1 MEQQTAATFAPIY
14 KTLEVIPKLRLL
26 LKDCKSDELREIY
39 EKLDE
44 LDDVRALI
52 RKNIA
57 EDPPISLRD
66 GGIIADGANEDID
79 YLRGIMRD
87 GKNWVSD
94 FEANEREATGIKNL
108 RVGYNR
114 VFGYYIEVTKSFVN
128 QVPDRYIR
136 KQTLVNCERYITEEL
151 KEQEATILGAEEK
164 LKTLEYEFFCSV
176 RSRVAEAT
184 SRIRNSAALIARTDV
199 YCSLADVAKQYNYTR
214 PEVDYSDVIEI
225 KDGRHPVVERFV
237 RDTYFVPNDT
247 LLDTS
252 YNRLMII
259 TGPNM
264 AGKSTYMRQVALI
277 VVMAQI
283 GSFVPAKEARI
294 GIVDKL
300 FTRVGASDD
309 LASGQSTFMLE
320 MTEVS
325 YILAN
330 ATRHSLIIYDEIGRG
345 TSTYDG
351 LAIARAV
358 AEYTHSRKIGARTMF
373 ATHYHE
379 LTVLEDELEG
389 VINYNIA
396 AKKRGSDITFLRK
409 IVRGSTDDSF
419 GIEVAKL
426 AGLPSE
432 VIKRA
437 RAILNEIEAHG
448 APERKAKA
456 NGNEV
461 PLPSERM
468 DITLSLVTPTERE
481 ITERLRAADPNTM
494 TPIEAINFIY
504 EIKKLLEQ

>member
-1 MEQQTAATFAPIY
+1 MLTETLRSGEKRGSLLWVLDRTKSAMGARLLRNWVEHPLVNTARIMLRQAAVAELADNFLLREEISHLLADVLDLERLITKVGFGTANGRDLRAIY

-184 SRIRNSAALIARTDV
+184 SRIRNSAALLPAQTFT
-199 YCSLADVAKQYNYTR
+199 VACR
-214 PEVDYSDVIEI
+214 C
-225 KDGRHPVVERFV
+225 
-237 RDTYFVPNDT
+237 
-247 LLDTS
+247 
-252 YNRLMII
+252 
-259 TGPNM
+259 
-264 AGKSTYMRQVALI
+264 GK
-277 VVMAQI
+277 
-283 GSFVPAKEARI
+283 
-294 GIVDKL
+294 
-300 FTRVGASDD
+300 
-309 LASGQSTFMLE
+309 
-320 MTEVS
+320 
-325 YILAN
+325 
-330 ATRHSLIIYDEIGRG
+330 
-345 TSTYDG
+345 
-351 LAIARAV
+351 AV
-358 AEYTHSRKIGARTMF
+358 
-373 ATHYHE
+373 
-379 LTVLEDELEG
+379 
-389 VINYNIA
+389 
-396 AKKRGSDITFLRK
+396 
-409 IVRGSTDDSF
+409 
-419 GIEVAKL
+419 
-426 AGLPSE
+426 
-432 VIKRA
+432 
-437 RAILNEIEAHG
+437 
-448 APERKAKA
+448 
-456 NGNEV
+456 
-461 PLPSERM
+461 
-468 DITLSLVTPTERE
+468 
-481 ITERLRAADPNTM
+481 
-494 TPIEAINFIY
+494 
-504 EIKKLLEQ
+504 